1 MKKLLPAFIVPMVTL
16 AQGAYAHEIN
26 GTEHELTITV
36 TNPSS
41 YQRAELAQ
49 TEAGIFRQRFPDG
62 FILKNSYGEEI
73 PYQLTYDGKFVFPV
87 ILESEGKQQFKI
99 ASGKPNE
106 VTPKVYGRHFPEH
119 KDNFSWENDKGAYTA
134 YGPALQAAGERGF
147 GYDIWTKSVDT
158 LVLEDRYRL
167 DAEGLSMHTDNGN
180 GMDAYIVASSLGGGA
195 SALLDDNGDIVF
207 PWAWQKHEVL
217 DNGPLRITVKLI
229 YGPSVVVA
237 DSNVVETRII
247 SLDAGSWLNRTE
259 VCYDGL
265 TVPRK
270 VVAGPVVHTQN
281 PDGYTLGEGYVAYV
295 DFTEDKDA
303 DNGLIYIGALMPEK
317 AEKTR
322 FIPIK
327 DSTRDATGHA
337 LVETSYIPGE
347 KLVYYWGSAWSKG
360 DHPSDWDTYFQ
371 LTKDRLVTPLKV
383 TVTK

>member
-1 MKKLLPAFIVPMVTL
+1 MKKVLLSLIVPMVTL
-16 AQGAYAHEIN
+16 VQGVYAHGIS
-26 GTEHELTITV
+26 GTEQELTITV
-36 TNPSS
+36 TNPSG
-41 YQRAELAQ
+41 YQREELAQ
-49 TEAGIFRQRFPDG
+49 TKAEIFRQKFPAG
-62 FILKNSYGEEI
+62 FILKNVAGEEI
-73 PYQLTYDGKFVFPV
+73 PYQLTYDGQLIFPV
-87 ILESEGKQQFKI
+87 LLGAGSSQQFKI
-99 ASGKPNE
+99 LAGKPQE
-106 VTPKVYGRHFPEH
+106 IVPKVYGRHFPEH

-167 DAEGLSMHTDNGN
+167 DAEGLSMHADNGN

-207 PWAWQKHEVL
+207 PWAWQKHEML
-217 DNGPLRITVKLI
+217 DEGPLRLTVKLT
-229 YGPSVVVA
+229 YGPSVVEK

-259 VCYDGL
+259 VSYAGL

-295 DFTEDKDA
+295 DLTEDENA
-303 DNGLIYIGALMPEK
+303 GNGLIFLGAIISDG
-317 AEKTR
+317 AEKTK

-327 DSTRDATGHA
+327 DATRDATGHA
-337 LVETSYIPGE
+337 LVETTYTPGD
-347 KLVYYWGSAWSKG
+347 KFIYYWGSAWSKG
-360 DHPSDWDTYFQ
+360 DHPSDWNTYLQ
-371 LTKDRLVTPLKV
+371 HKKDMLATPLEV
-383 TVTK
+383 TVTE